1 MGKYK
6 IKISSLAKDDLKSI
20 AAYIRMDNP
29 DAAVRMVTKIKAA
42 IGRLR
47 DNPLIAA
54 VPRDSGIARQGYRM
68 LIVEPYLVF
77 YIVLTDERVIVIHR
91 VLHGKRDYTTFC

>member
-6 IKISSLAKDDLKSI
+6 IKTSSFAKDDLKSI

-29 DAAVRMVTKIKAA
+29 DAAVRTVAKIKAA
-42 IGRLR
+42 IARLR

-68 LIVEPYLVF
+68 LIVEATHKLV
-77 YIVLTDERVIVIHR
+77 IS
-91 VLHGKRDYTTFC
+91 K

>member
-6 IKISSLAKDDLKSI
+6 VKTSSFAKDDLKSI

-29 DAAVRMVTKIKAA
+29 EAAAHMIAKIRTA
-42 IGRLR
+42 ISRLR
-47 DNPLIAA
+47 DDPLIAA
-54 VPRDSGIARQGYRM
+54 VPRDIGIARQGYRM

-77 YIVLTDERVIVIHR
+77 YIVLTHERVVVIHR
-91 VLHGKRDYTTFC
+91 VLHGKRDYASFR

>member
-1 MGKYK
+1 MGKYE
-6 IKISSLAKDDLKSI
+6 IKITPAAQDDMKSI

-29 DAAVRMVTKIKAA
+29 DSAINMVTKIKAA

-68 LIVEPYLVF
+68 LIVEPYLIF
-77 YIVLTDERVIVIHR
+77 YIVLTEERVVVIHR
-91 VLHGKRDYTTFC
+91 VLHGKRDYANFC